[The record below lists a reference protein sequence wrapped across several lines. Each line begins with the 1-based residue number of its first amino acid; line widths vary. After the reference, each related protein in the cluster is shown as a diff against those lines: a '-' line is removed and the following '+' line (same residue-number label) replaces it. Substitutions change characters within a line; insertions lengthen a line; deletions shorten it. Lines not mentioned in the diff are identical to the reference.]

1 MNILP
6 LFLLEII
13 YMLTYLHIFSR
24 IDESIFLERERR
36 LFIYCSRRI
45 FSFGGGGGQDG
56 AVGGCIRGESWHRI
70 VLLKSSENE
79 EREEKDKR
87 RNSEEKV

>member
-56 AVGGCIRGESWHRI
+56 AVGGCIRGERWWHRI
-70 VLLKSSENE
+70 VLLKSSG
-79 EREEKDKR
+79 ERRER
-87 RNSEEKV
+87 RER